1 MALGLAQ
8 LLSAK
13 GGVTFTTTGHT
24 AVDVPACAT
33 GPDAGLFVGV
43 QENTPDVAR
52 DVTELAFWRGHLT
65 GTGGDRGGI
74 LPSISRLP
82 EHRTA
87 LQELRASP
95 AAFSPIALP
104 ASTTQT
110 SWLCPPAKPGVLSA
124 NGALEGGHRGLAGA
138 VTWRLVAAVGAD
150 GTRCR
155 SLAGSFSPGCSRKPR
170 RAAHHQARD
179 PPTAPNGWHPAA
191 RP

>member
-65 GTGGDRGGI
+65 GTGGVQPHRPSGIHDADILALSARQARRRPLGQRRPGGGPPRPCRRRH
-74 LPSISRLP
+74 LAACRC
-82 EHRTA
+82 RRRRWDA
-87 LQELRASP
+87 LQIAGRLLQP
-95 AAFSPIALP
+95 GLFS
-104 ASTTQT
+104 
-110 SWLCPPAKPGVLSA
+110 
-124 NGALEGGHRGLAGA
+124 
-138 VTWRLVAAVGAD
+138 
-150 GTRCR
+150 
-155 SLAGSFSPGCSRKPR
+155 
-170 RAAHHQARD
+170 
-179 PPTAPNGWHPAA
+179 
-191 RP
+191 